1 MAALLGTDSSLH
13 GLKAFLGEPWAAY
26 ADQRIL
32 GNTLLDCTVALAVF
46 FAFWGAIWVFKRIVV
61 HRLHALAKRTSSDF
75 DDFLVGEIGRIRW
88 WFFAAVSLYAAAHY
102 LTLPPKLDR
111 VLWVVFVSVVTVR
124 TVLFVQGLV
133 AYGVERSYFRE
144 HAREPASVAAVGNII
159 RLLKAILWLGA
170 GVFLLDN
177 LGFDITTAVAGL
189 GIGGIAVAIAAQA
202 ILGDL
207 FSSFSIYI
215 DKPFRIGDFIVVGDL
230 MGTVENI
237 GLKTT
242 RLRSLSGEQLVFSN
256 ADLTASRIRNFKQM
270 QERRVVFKI
279 GVLYETTPDQARRIP
294 EIVREVFQTM
304 PELRLDRVHFAS
316 FGDFALIYE
325 IVYFVA
331 SPDYNVYMDFQQR
344 INLALK
350 ERFDAAG
357 IAFAYP
363 TQTLYVVPP
372 PPAAGGPG
380 TTGSPREAPKSGV
393 EMPGNAV

>member
-1 MAALLGTDSSLH
+1 MTALLGIDTALQSR
-13 GLKAFLGEPWAAY
+13 LKALLGEPWAAY
-26 ADQRIL
+26 AGQRVL
-32 GNTLLDCTVALAVF
+32 GNTLLDYAVALTVF
-46 FAFWGAIWVFKRIVV
+46 FAFWGAIWAFKKIVI
-61 HRLHALAKRTSSDF
+61 HRLQALAKWTSSDF
-75 DDFLVGEIGRIRW
+75 DDFLVGEIGKIRG
-88 WFFAAVSLYAAAHY
+88 WFFAGVSFYAAAHS
-102 LTLPPKLDR
+102 LTLPPKLDGL
-111 VLWVVFVSVVTVR
+111 LWIGFVTVVTVR
-124 TVLFVQGLV
+124 VVLFLQSLI
-133 AYGVERSYFRE
+133 AYGVERSYFRD
-144 HAREPASVAAVGNII
+144 HAREPASVAAVTNIV

-170 GVFLLDN
+170 VVFLLDN

-215 DKPFRIGDFIVVGDL
+215 DKPFRIGDFIIVGDL
-230 MGTVENI
+230 MGTVEHI

-279 GVLYETTPDQARRIP
+279 GVLYETTLDQARRIP
-294 EIVREVFQTM
+294 GIVREVFQGM
-304 PELRLDRVHFAS
+304 PQLRLDRVHFAS

-325 IVYFVA
+325 IVYFVG
-331 SPDYNVYMDFQQR
+331 SPDYNVYMDFQQG

-350 ERFDAAG
+350 ERFEAAG
-357 IAFAYP
+357 IGFAYP

-372 PPAAGGPG
+372 PQASARPAPL
-380 TTGSPREAPKSGV
+380 SEPS
-393 EMPGNAV
+393 